1 MSLEFDSVSLRL
13 GQTPVL
19 DDIGLSVAQG
29 GQLALIG
36 PSGAG
41 KSSLLQLA
49 NTGYAPS
56 RGKARL
62 LDTLPW
68 QLSARQLK
76 ALRTRIGTI
85 YQSPPLPARQR
96 VVHAVRAGRLG
107 QMSTLASLTQ
117 LLWPHQHQPVADALA
132 RVALADKL
140 WMRCDQL
147 SGGQRQR
154 AGIARVLYQAPELM
168 LADEPVSALDPH
180 LAEQTVSLLCADARS
195 RGATLLM
202 SLHSVELALA
212 HFERIVGLRDGRI
225 LFDLPRSQ
233 VSPALLDQL
242 YRGESAIPLPP
253 APSRSA
259 AAWPC

>member
-13 GQTPVL
+13 GQTLVL
-19 DDIGLSVAQG
+19 DDIRLSVAQG

-41 KSSLLQLA
+41 KSSLMQLA
-49 NTGYAPS
+49 NTAYVPT
-56 RGKARL
+56 RGSVQL
-62 LDTLPW
+62 LNASPW

-107 QMSTLASLTQ
+107 QMSTLASLAQ
-117 LLWPHQHQPVADALA
+117 LLWPHQHQPVVDALA
-132 RVALADKL
+132 QVALADKL

-154 AGIARVLYQAPELM
+154 AGIARVLYQAPELL

-180 LAEQTVSLLCADARS
+180 LAEQTVSLLCRDAHR

-212 HFERIVGLRDGRI
+212 HFERIVGLRGGRI

-242 YRGESAIPLPP
+242 YRGDSATPLAP
-253 APSRSA
+253 APLSRA